1 MADQLSIEFIA
12 HSAIN
17 DLKVTRQQLERA
29 HVQNATLAAENRRL
43 RRMTTNGKQGRL
55 LHRAAADARQLVGWR
70 AAGYSVTR
78 RNAESYGMSRRRWVW
93 AVGLLRVARVL
104 DARTSTADEFLIDDA
119 ADCLAAIDRA
129 VKICEERGLE
139 SLILRLPKNHA
150 KWPKRAR

>member
-12 HSAIN
+12 HSAIA
-17 DLKVTRQQLERA
+17 DLKSAQRQLERA
-29 HVQNATLAAENRRL
+29 HVQNATLSAENRRL

-104 DARTSTADEFLIDDA
+104 DARTATADEFLVDDTT
-119 ADCLAAIDRA
+119 DCLAAIDRA